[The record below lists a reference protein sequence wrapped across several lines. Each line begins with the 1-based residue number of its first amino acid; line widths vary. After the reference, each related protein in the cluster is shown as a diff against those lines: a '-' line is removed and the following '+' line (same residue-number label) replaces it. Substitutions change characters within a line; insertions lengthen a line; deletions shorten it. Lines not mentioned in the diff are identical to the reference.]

1 MNNRFIYEYESGL
14 RSSENKAVPFKISH
28 LRLSLGNNQLPLF
41 LRRSYEN
48 TAEFCVYHSLDSYL
62 TRSRVGYFEE
72 LHVYWDD

>member
-1 MNNRFIYEYESGL
+1 MNM
-14 RSSENKAVPFKISH
+14 KAVFAVVKIRLFH
-28 LRLSLGNNQLPLF
+28 LKYHTYAFHLATIQLPLF